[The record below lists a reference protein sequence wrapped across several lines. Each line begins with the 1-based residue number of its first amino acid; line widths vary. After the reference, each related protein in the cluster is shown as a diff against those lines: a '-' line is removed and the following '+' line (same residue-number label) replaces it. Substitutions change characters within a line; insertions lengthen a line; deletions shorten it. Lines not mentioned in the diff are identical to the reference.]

1 MKRNCAILLS
11 LCFGLL
17 SVCFAQQTKDVP
29 KWKKKLPEIKAE
41 LAIDCSHFSA
51 REISDDLKQ
60 AVIYQLFMRMF
71 TPEGTIK
78 AAEKRLP
85 HLKEL
90 GVDII
95 YTCPLVLSDDDMDKT
110 YWSRRQKTLTNPKN
124 PYRIKDYFEI
134 DPEYGTEEDLKH
146 FIQTAHK
153 LGMRVIFDLVY
164 YHCGPKAN
172 VLNMDKDFV
181 NRDKDGS
188 VINGRWNFPE
198 LNFDNQ
204 KLREYLW
211 GNMEYFI
218 KKFDVDGYRTDVE
231 YYVPLDFWEEGAQR
245 IRKLKP
251 NAIMLAESARPSCQL
266 KAYDVNYGWPLFDA
280 TKTVYA
286 KKKSAKAFQTLDCKL
301 KKIFPKNARFMRY
314 SENHDEAFNY
324 GNNRPDRVWEEGAY
338 ESAQFILFTVDGI
351 PMIYNGVEIADNA
364 LHSIFSNRDHAKMC
378 TDWSNMATER
388 GKKRFAFMQDLI
400 KLRKELPALVN
411 TWATYIDNSA
421 ADDIVSFVRT
431 HGNQVLV
438 SITNTRNT
446 TKKFTV
452 DVSKYKDRNLYTAH
466 MDHGAKFA
474 KNGEKLEV
482 ELQPFGFVLLE
493 LQ

>member
-1 MKRNCAILLS
+1 MKKYITLPILL
-11 LCFGLL
+11 LL
-17 SVCFAQQTKDVP
+17 SVGSLFSQEGKPDNTWRKR
-29 KWKKKLPEIKAE
+29 LPAIQAE
-41 LAIDCSHFSA
+41 LKVDCSNSEA
-51 REISDDLKQ
+51 RKISDDLKQ

-95 YTCPLVLSDDDMDKT
+95 YTCPLVLSDDDTNKAF
-110 YWSRRQKTLTNPKN
+110 WSRRQKTGTNPKN

-134 DPEYGTEEDLKH
+134 DPEYGTEDDLKS
-146 FIQTAHK
+146 FVATAHK

-172 VLNMDKDFV
+172 LLNMDKDFV
-181 NRDKDGS
+181 RRDENGN

-198 LNFDNQ
+198 LNFDNK

-211 GNMEYFI
+211 SNMEYFV
-218 KKFDVDGYRTDVE
+218 KEFDIDGYRIDVE
-231 YYVPLDFWEEGAQR
+231 YYVPLSFWEEGAKR

-251 NAIMLAESARPSCQL
+251 DAIMLAESTRPSCQL
-266 KAYDVNYGWPLFDA
+266 KAYDINYGWRSLESSKKIY
-280 TKTVYA
+280 TKNESVKIFA
-286 KKKSAKAFQTLDCKL
+286 SEDNKL
-301 KKIFPKNARFMRY
+301 KNIFPKNARFLRY
-314 SENHDEAFNY
+314 YENHDEALNY
-324 GNNRPDRVWEEGAY
+324 GNERPDRVWEDGAY
-338 ESAQFILFTVDGI
+338 ESLLFALFTLDGI

-364 LHSIFSNRDHAKMC
+364 LHSIYSNRDHGKMC

-388 GKKRFAFMQDLI
+388 GKKRFAFMKELI

-411 TWATYIDNSA
+411 TWATYLDSSMP
-421 ADDIVSFVRT
+421 DDIFSFVRT

-446 TKKFTV
+446 AKKFTV
-452 DVSKYKDRNLYTAH
+452 DIAKFKDRSLYTAH
-466 MDHGAKFA
+466 IERGAKFA
-474 KNGEKLEV
+474 KNGDKLEV
-482 ELQPFGFVLLE
+482 ELQPFGFVLVE

>member
-1 MKRNCAILLS
+1 MKKYYIFLLS
-11 LCFGLL
+11 LCFGVF
-17 SVCFAQQTKDVP
+17 SFCFSQQP
-29 KWKKKLPEIKAE
+29 KKYPEWRKRLPAIKAE
-41 LAIDCSHFSA
+41 LQKDCSHSEA
-51 REISDDLKQ
+51 KKISDDLKQ

-95 YTCPLVLSDDDMDKT
+95 YTCPIVLADDDTNKAF
-110 YWSRRQKTLTNPKN
+110 WSRRQKMLTNPKS
-124 PYRIKDYFEI
+124 PYRLKDYFEI
-134 DPEYGTEEDLKH
+134 DPEYGTEEDVKS
-146 FIQTAHK
+146 FVQTAHK

-172 VLNMDKDFV
+172 LLKMNKDFV
-181 NRDKDGS
+181 RRDENGN

-198 LNFDNQ
+198 INFDN
-204 KLREYLW
+204 KELCEYLW

-218 KKFDVDGYRTDVE
+218 KKFDIDGYRTDVE
-231 YYVPLDFWEEGAQR
+231 YYVPLDFWEEGARR
-245 IRKLKP
+245 IRKIKP
-251 NAIMLAESARPSCQL
+251 DAIMLAESVRPACQL
-266 KAYDVNYGWPLFDA
+266 EAYDMNYGWRTLDSS
-280 TKTVYA
+280 
-286 KKKSAKAFQTLDCKL
+286 KKIYVKKESAKNFAELDSKL
-301 KKIFPKNARFMRY
+301 KERFPKNARFLRY
-314 SENHDEAFNY
+314 YENHDEAFNY

-338 ESAQFILFTVDGI
+338 ESLLFALFTLDGI

-364 LHSIFSNRDHAKMC
+364 LHHIFSNRDHAKMC

-388 GKKRFAFMQDLI
+388 GKKRFAFMKELV

-446 TKKFTV
+446 AKKFTV
-452 DVSKYKDRNLYTAH
+452 DVSKFKNRSLYTAH
-466 MDHGAKFA
+466 MERGAKFT
-474 KNGEKLEV
+474 KNGDKLEV
-482 ELQPFGFVLLE
+482 ELQPFGFVLVE